1 MADAFVAQ
9 DQPIPHSSPY
19 CSDPNC
25 ESCKQLR
32 ETQEAIRLRLPLP
45 SKKEELDRR
54 SERRYLD
61 RRRRA
66 QYQQRRAGNGQKQ

>member
-1 MADAFVAQ
+1 MADPFVPRHQNTPDA
-9 DQPIPHSSPY
+9 SPY

-45 SKKEELDRR
+45 SEKELDRR
-54 SERRYLD
+54 LERRYLE